1 MNSGNQI
8 HNNSTTPLIDSRI
21 AGIGIMTANRPALL
35 ERALKSYV
43 QFATANRTEIEHV
56 VFDDS
61 KEIDACNANRHV
73 ADRIRRRYDVPVRF
87 AGCQEKA
94 TYVQQLGECLGH
106 SREILQRSL
115 MRTEGYTLGQN
126 RNALLL
132 DSIGSLYFS
141 ADDDTV
147 CSVGIAPDA
156 QQPLRLSEGIDP
168 SSYWCYQN
176 MAQTGKDTEFIRKDV
191 LDTHEQLLGRQI
203 NEIYSSDF
211 QQDTELARRLNKAG
225 SSVRITLNGLLGD
238 CGWGAPFGLWHQP
251 MGYLAFD
258 GASLERLIHDDNAY
272 RQRLQT
278 RQLLRVTTG
287 PVLADSAFS
296 MLTTWG
302 FDNRQLLPPNLPTH
316 RGQDLIF
323 GQVLWV
329 CSKDAVVGHL
339 PFSLVHEPL
348 PTRRFWPGEI
358 TRTAAGIDLCRL
370 MVEAIKC
377 CSFRD
382 SEIFIEE
389 RLMSLG
395 RHLIRLAALPGNR
408 LRKYLSQCLQDS
420 NQRFEQTLMKRAM
433 RESTCNTAYANDITH
448 YFKKLRTSQSKAE
461 YWLPLDLRSVDGV
474 KGAEA
479 RTRQSLR
486 EFGEL
491 LETWPS
497 IIHAAKTL
505 KIAGVRLSVPC

>member
-1 MNSGNQI
+1 M
-8 HNNSTTPLIDSRI
+8 PLVDPRI

-35 ERALKSYV
+35 ERALKSYA
-43 QFATANRTEIEHV
+43 QFATANRSKIEYV

-61 KEIDACNANRHV
+61 KEIDMCNANRHV
-73 ADRIRRRYDVPVRF
+73 ADRVRQQYDVPVRF

-94 TYVQQLGECLGH
+94 TYVKQLGECLGH
-106 SREILQRSL
+106 SRDILQRSL

-141 ADDDTV
+141 ADDDTI
-147 CSVGIAPDA
+147 CSVAIAPDA
-156 QQPLRLSEGIDP
+156 QQSLRLSEGIDP
-168 SSYWCYQN
+168 CSYWCYQN
-176 MAQTGKDTEFIRKDV
+176 TTRNGNDTELIKKDV
-191 LDTHEQLLGRQI
+191 LDTHGQLLGRRLS
-203 NEIYSSDF
+203 EIISSDF
-211 QQDTELARRLNKAG
+211 QQITEIAGRLNKPE
-225 SSVRITLNGLLGD
+225 SSVRITVNGLLGD

-278 RQLLRVTTG
+278 RQVLRVTTG
-287 PVLADSAFS
+287 PVLADFAFS

-323 GQVLWV
+323 GQVLSA
-329 CSKDAVVGHL
+329 CSKDAVIGHL
-339 PFSLVHEPL
+339 PFSLIHDPVPI
-348 PTRRFWPGEI
+348 RRFWPGEI

-370 MVEAIKC
+370 MVEAITC

-382 SEIFIEE
+382 SEISIED

-408 LRKYLSQCLQDS
+408 LRKHLSQCLQDS
-420 NQRFEQTLMKRAM
+420 NQCFEQTLMKRAM
-433 RESTCNTAYANDITH
+433 RESICNTAYANDVTQ
-448 YFKKLRTSQSKAE
+448 YFNKLRTSQSNE
-461 YWLPLDLRSVDGV
+461 DYWLPLDLRSVDGV

-491 LETWPS
+491 LETWPA

-505 KIAGVRLSVPC
+505 RNADIRLSVPR